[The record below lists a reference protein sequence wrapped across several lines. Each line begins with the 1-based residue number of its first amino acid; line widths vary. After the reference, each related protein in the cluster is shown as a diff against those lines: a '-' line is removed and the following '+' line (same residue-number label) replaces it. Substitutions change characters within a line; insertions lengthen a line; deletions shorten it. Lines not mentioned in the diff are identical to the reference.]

1 LARLRAPALAVA
13 LALLAAGVAVLVY
26 QHNTGWMY
34 DAKVYRTGG
43 AAALH
48 GLDVYADVPP
58 AFTYTPFAALL
69 FVPLTFLP
77 VNGIGF
83 LLTAISLLCLEG
95 AVWLSLRFPP
105 PPHPRKSAPH
115 HRDFPGLAAGAA
127 TSPARGEGLGLFL
140 VAAAV
145 CLLAVWVDP
154 VSLTLL
160 LGQVNLVL
168 LLLVLGDLSLPD
180 GSRWKG
186 VGTGIAAGIK
196 LAPAF
201 FAVYLALTGRVRA
214 AAVAAGTFAAT
225 VAVGFVLLPG
235 DALRYWGGTFLDS
248 SRVGDPQN
256 VRSQSLR
263 SLLVRWAHTTHGV
276 DPVWLVLAV
285 AVVAAALVLAVWAHW
300 RGDELLAM
308 CVCATAILL
317 VSPITWQHHW
327 VWMVPTLIWMVRR
340 AWRSRSW
347 LLGAFAAAVAL
358 EFYARPYQ
366 WGITVDRVADLHL
379 DTLQLL
385 QSSTYGVTALLILAL
400 AARTLLPAVRPTT
413 RRRPL
418 REPEAGPTPP

>member
-1 LARLRAPALAVA
+1 
-13 LALLAAGVAVLVY
+13 VLVY

-34 DAKVYRTGG
+34 DARVYRAGG

-48 GLDVYADVPP
+48 GLDVYTNVPP

-83 LLTAISLLCLEG
+83 VLTAISLLCLEG
-95 AVWLSLRFPP
+95 AVWLCLRSSSPP
-105 PPHPRKSAPH
+105 QP
-115 HRDFPGLAAGAA
+115 
-127 TSPARGEGLGLFL
+127 SPARREGARGAVFL
-140 VAAAV
+140 LV
-145 CLLAVWVDP
+145 CTLAIWLDP

-160 LGQVNLVL
+160 LGQINLVL
-168 LLLVLGDLSLPD
+168 LLLVLADLSLPD

-196 LAPAF
+196 LTPAF

-225 VAVGFVLLPG
+225 VAAGFLLLPA

-263 SLLVRWAHTTHGV
+263 SLLVRWAHTAHGV
-276 DPVWLVLAV
+276 DAVWLVLA
-285 AVVAAALVLAVWAHW
+285 AAVAAAALALAVWAHR

-308 CVCATAILL
+308 CVCATAVLL

-327 VWMVPTLIWMVRR
+327 VWMVPTLVWLVRQ
-340 AWRSRSW
+340 AWRARSW
-347 LLGAFAAAVAL
+347 PLGAFTGAVAL
-358 EFYARPYQ
+358 EFFARPYQ
-366 WGITVDRVADLHL
+366 WGIPVDRVADLHL
-379 DTLQLL
+379 DTLKLV
-385 QSSTYGVTALLILAL
+385 QSSTYGVTALVILAV
-400 AARTLLPAVRPTT
+400 AARTLLPAHRPTAT
-413 RRRPL
+413 RRRRRL

>member
-1 LARLRAPALAVA
+1 MARLRAAALAVA
-13 LALLAAGVAVLVY
+13 LALAAAAVAVLVY

-34 DAKVYRTGG
+34 DAKVYRAGG
-43 AAALH
+43 EAALH
-48 GLDVYADVPP
+48 GLDVYTSLPP

-83 LLTAISLLCLEG
+83 VLTAISLLCLEG
-95 AVWLSLRFPP
+95 AVWLSLRSSPP
-105 PPHPRKSAPH
+105 PVHARSPSA
-115 HRDFPGLAAGAA
+115 
-127 TSPARGEGLGLFL
+127 ARGEGLF
-140 VAAAV
+140 VAWAV
-145 CLLAVWVDP
+145 TCALAIWLDP

-160 LGQVNLVL
+160 LGQVNIVLLILVL
-168 LLLVLGDLSLPD
+168 ADLSLPD

-196 LAPAF
+196 LTPAF

-214 AAVAAGTFAAT
+214 AAMAAGTFAAT
-225 VAVGFVLLPG
+225 VVVGFVVLPG

-276 DPVWLVLAV
+276 DPGWLVLVVAV
-285 AVVAAALVLAVWAHW
+285 AAAALVLAVWAHR

-340 AWRSRSW
+340 AWRTRSW
-347 LLGAFAAAVAL
+347 PLGAVAAAVAL
-358 EFYARPYQ
+358 EFFARPYQ
-366 WGITVDRVADLHL
+366 WGIPVDRVADLHL
-379 DTLQLL
+379 DTVQLL

-413 RRRPL
+413 RRRRL
-418 REPEAGPTPP
+418 TEPEAGPAPP

>member
-1 LARLRAPALAVA
+1 LAHLRGAALAIT
-13 LALLAAGVAVLVY
+13 LALVAAVVAVLVY

-34 DAKVYRTGG
+34 DAKVYRAGG

-48 GLDVYADVPP
+48 GLDVYTNVPP

-69 FVPLTFLP
+69 FVPLTLLP

-83 LLTAISLLCLEG
+83 VLTAISLLCLEG
-95 AVWLSLRFPP
+95 VVWLSLRSSPP
-105 PPHPRKSAPH
+105 PPAV
-115 HRDFPGLAAGAA
+115 AA
-127 TSPARGEGLGLFL
+127 TSPASGQGLFL
-140 VAAAV
+140 VAGAT
-145 CLLAVWVDP
+145 CLLAVWLDP

-168 LLLVLGDLSLPD
+168 LLLVLADLSLPD

-196 LAPAF
+196 LTPAF

-214 AAVAAGTFAAT
+214 AAVAAATFAAT
-225 VAVGFVLLPG
+225 VAIGFALLPG

-285 AVVAAALVLAVWAHW
+285 ATAGAALVLAVWAHR

-308 CVCATAILL
+308 CVCATAVLL

-340 AWRSRSW
+340 AWWTRSW
-347 LLGAFAAAVAL
+347 PLGAFAAAIAI
-358 EFYARPYQ
+358 EFSARPYQ
-366 WGITVDRVADLHL
+366 WGIPVDRVADLHL

-385 QSSTYGVTALLILAL
+385 QSSTYGVTALLILAV
-400 AARTLLPAVRPTT
+400 AARTLLPAARPTT

-418 REPEAGPTPP
+418 TKPEAGPTRP

>member
-1 LARLRAPALAVA
+1 LARLRPGALAVS
-13 LALLAAGVAVLVY
+13 LALVAAAVAVLVY

-48 GLDVYADVPP
+48 GLDVYRNVPP

-69 FVPLTFLP
+69 FVPLAFLP
-77 VNGIGF
+77 VNGVGF
-83 LLTAISLLCLEG
+83 LLTAVSLLCLEG
-95 AVWLSLRFPP
+95 AVWLCLPGQGRW
-105 PPHPRKSAPH
+105 KAP
-115 HRDFPGLAAGAA
+115 LWAGACA
-127 TSPARGEGLGLFL
+127 
-140 VAAAV
+140 
-145 CLLAVWVDP
+145 LAVWLDP

-168 LLLVLGDLSLPD
+168 LLLVLADLSLPD
-180 GSRWKG
+180 GSPWKG

-196 LAPAF
+196 LTPAF
-201 FAVYLALTGRVRA
+201 FALYLALTGRLRA

-225 VAVGFVLLPG
+225 VAIGFALLPA

-263 SLLVRWAHTTHGV
+263 SLLVRWAHTAHGV
-276 DPVWLVLAV
+276 EPVWLVLAV
-285 AVVAAALVLAVWAHW
+285 AVAATALALAVWAHR

-327 VWMVPTLIWMVRR
+327 VWMVPTLIWLAHQ
-340 AWRSRSW
+340 AWRTRSR

-358 EFYARPYQ
+358 EFFVRPYQ
-366 WGITVDRVADLHL
+366 WGIPVDRVADLHL
-379 DTLQLL
+379 GPLQLL
-385 QSSTYGVTALLILAL
+385 QASTYGVTALLILAV
-400 AARTLLPAVRPTT
+400 AAWTLHPAARPTT

-418 REPEAGPTPP
+418 TEPEAGPTPT

>member
-1 LARLRAPALAVA
+1 LARLSRAVVPVSLALVAAAVA
-13 LALLAAGVAVLVY
+13 VFVY

-34 DAKVYRTGG
+34 DAKVYRMGG

-58 AFTYTPFAALL
+58 AFTYPPFAALL
-69 FVPLTFLP
+69 FVPLAFLP
-77 VNGIGF
+77 IDGIGF
-83 LLTAISLLCLEG
+83 LLIFVSLLCLE
-95 AVWLSLRFPP
+95 AIVWLAIR
-105 PPHPRKSAPH
+105 
-115 HRDFPGLAAGAA
+115 AA
-127 TSPARGEGLGLFL
+127 SPAMGKRHL
-140 VAAAV
+140 VLAWAGTCA
-145 CLLAVWVDP
+145 LAVWMDP

-168 LLLVLGDLSLPD
+168 LLLVLADLSLPD
-180 GSRWKG
+180 ASRWKG

-196 LAPAF
+196 LTPAL

-214 AAVAAGTFAAT
+214 AAVAAGTFACT
-225 VAVGFVLLPG
+225 VAIGVALLPT

-276 DPVWLVLAV
+276 DPVWIALAV
-285 AVVAAALVLAVWAHW
+285 AVAAAALVLAVWAHR

-327 VWMVPTLIWMVRR
+327 VWMVPTLVWLVRE
-340 AWRSRSW
+340 AWRTRSR

-358 EFYARPYQ
+358 EFFVRPYQ
-366 WGITVDRVADLHL
+366 WGIPVDRVADLHL

-385 QSSTYGVTALLILAL
+385 QSSTYGVTALLILAV
-400 AARTLLPAVRPTT
+400 AARRLHLAPGPAATR

-418 REPEAGPTPP
+418 TEPEAGPTRP

>member
-1 LARLRAPALAVA
+1 LARLSRDTPRERTVVAPPRAICGLRLRAAALAVS
-13 LALLAAGVAVLVY
+13 LALVAAAIAVLVY

-34 DAKVYRTGG
+34 DVKVYRTGG

-48 GLDVYADVPP
+48 GLDLYADVPP

-69 FVPLTFLP
+69 FVPLSFLP
-77 VNGIGF
+77 VNGVGF
-83 LLTAISLLCLEG
+83 VMTAISLLCLEG
-95 AVWLSLRFPP
+95 AVWLSLRSSPA
-105 PPHPRKSAPH
+105 PHPGKSA
-115 HRDFPGLAAGAA
+115 
-127 TSPARGEGLGLFL
+127 FL
-140 VAAAV
+140 LVSA
-145 CLLAVWVDP
+145 LAVWLDP

-160 LGQVNLVL
+160 LGQVNVVL
-168 LLLVLGDLSLPD
+168 LLLVLADLSLPD
-180 GSRWKG
+180 SSRWKG

-196 LAPAF
+196 LTPAF
-201 FAVYLALTGRVRA
+201 FAVYLALTGRLRA

-225 VAVGFVLLPG
+225 VVAGFVLLPA

-285 AVVAAALVLAVWAHW
+285 AVAAAALVLAVWAHR

-340 AWRSRSW
+340 AWRTRSW
-347 LLGAFAAAVAL
+347 MLGVFAALVAL

-366 WGITVDRVADLHL
+366 WGIPVDRVADLHL

-413 RRRPL
+413 RRRRL
-418 REPEAGPTPP
+418 SEPEAGPAPP